1 MSPQSVGPITEHT
14 ITVVTVKSSS
24 IITGKIGGVLTE
36 MMLDFGSAVSLIH
49 QSTLSQL
56 QGTITKLV
64 VPQLHLVT
72 ASGDPL
78 PIMAHLQ
85 LPVELHVT

>member
-1 MSPQSVGPITEHT
+1 
-14 ITVVTVKSSS
+14 
-24 IITGKIGGVLTE
+24 

-49 QSTLSQL
+49 QSTLPQL
-56 QGTITKLV
+56 QGTITKLA

-85 LPVELHVT
+85 LPVVATR